1 MKSNNRIRMIADYII
16 LTILSTFIIIPLIW
30 LVGNSL
36 KSDQDIRV
44 NMAKLLP
51 SAGEWQFGNYV
62 QAWQRGNI
70 GQTITNSFINAIVSV
85 FLIVLVS
92 YFTAYAIARIK
103 YKGSEIVY
111 ALFVSMMMVPL
122 AQVVMIPQFRMISGL
137 NLVDT
142 HLGVI
147 LLYVAGGIPFS
158 VFLLTSFLRRIPI
171 ELDEAS
177 RIDGCSHMEII
188 FKILLPLSKP
198 GIATVVIF
206 QGMNV
211 WNDYFTALIYLRSP
225 EMKTIT
231 LGLKNFMGQWGLVDY
246 NRLFAAIAIVTLP
259 IILLYVIFQKQF
271 VSGLT
276 SGSVKG

>member
-1 MKSNNRIRMIADYII
+1 MRLKKRIIKMIDYVI
-16 LTILSTFIIIPLIW
+16 LTALSTVIIVPLIW
-30 LVGNSL
+30 ILGNAL
-36 KSDQDIRV
+36 KSDKDIRV

-51 SAGEWQFGNYV
+51 SAGEWQPQNFV

-70 GQTITNSFINAIVSV
+70 GQTITNSFINTILSV
-85 FLIVLVS
+85 ALILVVS
-92 YFTAYAIARIK
+92 YLTAYAIARIK
-103 YKGSEIVY
+103 YRGSEIIY

-122 AQVVMIPQFRMISGL
+122 SQVVMIPQFRIISSM

-142 HLGVI
+142 HTGVI
-147 LLYVAGGIPFS
+147 LLYTAGGIPFS

-171 ELDEAS
+171 ELDEAAC
-177 RIDGCSHMEII
+177 IDGCSRMQII

-246 NRLFAAIAIVTLP
+246 NRLFAAIAIVTFP
-259 IILLYVIFQKQF
+259 IVLLYIIFQKQF

>member
-1 MKSNNRIRMIADYII
+1 MKLKKRIILIIDYAILTVLSAGIIVPLLWLFGNSMKSD
-16 LTILSTFIIIPLIW
+16 
-30 LVGNSL
+30 
-36 KSDQDIRV
+36 KDIRV

-51 SAGEWQFGNYV
+51 TPGEWRPDNYI
-62 QAWQRGNI
+62 QAWKRGNI
-70 GQTITNSFINAIVSV
+70 GQTIWNSLLNTLVAVV
-85 FLIVLVS
+85 LILFVA
-92 YFTAYAIARIK
+92 YFASYAIARIR
-103 YKGSEIVY
+103 YKGSELVH

-122 AQVVMIPQFRMISGL
+122 AQVVMIPQFRIISGM

-147 LLYVAGGIPFS
+147 LLYTAAGIPFS
-158 VFLLTSFLRRIPI
+158 VFLLTSFLRKIPV
-171 ELDEAS
+171 ELDEAA
-177 RIDGCSHMEII
+177 RIDGCGRLAII
-188 FKILLPLSKP
+188 FRILLPLSKP

-225 EMKTIT
+225 ETKTVT

-246 NRLFAAIAIVTLP
+246 NRLFAAIAIVTFP
-259 IILLYVIFQKQF
+259 IVLLYVIFQKQF

-276 SGSVKG
+276 SGSIKG

>member
-1 MKSNNRIRMIADYII
+1 MKLKNRIIKTADYII
-16 LTILSTFIIIPLIW
+16 LIILSAFIIIPLIW

-51 SAGEWQFGNYV
+51 SAGEWQFDNYV

-70 GQTITNSFINAIVSV
+70 GQTITNSFINAVVSV
-85 FLIVLVS
+85 FLIVLVA

-122 AQVVMIPQFRMISGL
+122 AQVVMIPQFRMISSL
-137 NLVDT
+137 DLVDT

-177 RIDGCSHMEII
+177 RIDGCSHIQII

-259 IILLYVIFQKQF
+259 IVLLYVIFQKQF